1 MSLFQAFIDGFPS
14 DNTLYFARSI
24 SVDPS
29 ANTVTFAGT
38 NILTPDQL
46 PHIYRMTLWENNVY
60 VWYNSVRILTIT
72 RGTPTDDGLD
82 EITFTYEIVSP
93 LAL

>member
-1 MSLFQAFIDGFPS
+1 MSSYQVFIDGFPG

-24 SVDPS
+24 SSEPS
-29 ANTVTFAGT
+29 GNTVTFAGT
-38 NILTPDQL
+38 NSLTPDQL
-46 PHIYRMTLWENNVY
+46 PHIYRMILWDNNVY
-60 VWYNSVRILTIT
+60 VWYNSIRVLTIT

-82 EITFTYEIVSP
+82 VIRFTYEIVSP